1 MIGYII
7 RRLFSMIV
15 TFFLVSMILFVVLQ
29 LPPGDFLDYYMA
41 RLAQEGEG
49 QNISAVAARLRA
61 YYGMDQP
68 IYVQYVKWIAHV
80 ARGNFG
86 FSLLYQ
92 TPVNDIIRRE
102 ITWTL
107 IVCGLSIFF
116 GWLIGIPIG
125 IYSAVHQ
132 YSFADYA
139 LTFLGFLGL
148 AIPNFFLAL
157 VLLYASVFFLHGNI
171 TGGLF
176 SLNYVNAPWG
186 WGKFIDLLK
195 HLWIP
200 VVVLGTAY
208 TASLI
213 RIMRGNLLDVL
224 GQPYIQTARAKGLKE
239 GIVIY
244 KHALRVAINP
254 LISILGTGFPELI
267 SGAVI
272 TGVVLSLPIIGPSY
286 LSALTSQDIQLAGSY
301 LLIVTLLLLF
311 GNLLADIAL
320 AWADPRIRYE

>member
-1 MIGYII
+1 MVGYII

-15 TFFLVSMILFVVLQ
+15 TFFLVSMILFGVIQ

-41 RLAQEGEG
+41 QLAQEGEG
-49 QNISAVAARLRA
+49 EDISAAAAQLRA

-80 ARGNFG
+80 VRGDFG

-92 TPVNDIIRRE
+92 TPVNDIMHRE
-102 ITWTL
+102 IAWTL
-107 IVCGLSIFF
+107 VVCGLSMFF
-116 GWLIGIPIG
+116 TWLISIPTG

-132 YSFADYA
+132 YSPADYF

-148 AIPNFFLAL
+148 SIPNFFLAL
-157 VLLYASVFFLHGNI
+157 ILLFVLVFFFHSDI
-171 TGGLF
+171 TGGFF
-176 SLNYVNAPWG
+176 SLNYVSAPWSL
-186 WGKFIDLLK
+186 GKFVDLIK

-200 VVVLGTAY
+200 VVVIGTSH

-239 GIVIY
+239 TIVIY

-254 LISILGTGFPELI
+254 LISIAGTSFPDLI

-272 TGVVLSLPIIGPSY
+272 TGVVLSLPIIGPTY
-286 LSALTSQDIQLAGSY
+286 LNALTSQDVVLAGSY

-320 AWADPRIRYE
+320 AWVDPRIRYE